1 MPQDERMRYY
11 PAVGPAIPH
20 TEVGRSRVTH
30 PFAGYPGL
38 PPDPRDLHVLSTPPA
53 FVLSQDQ
60 TLQWIV
66 RYSSIGTTLSALSHR
81 QRVRIT
87 YVVESNSPRLRPTRI
102 GSTSPPRTSAIST
115 SIVNQLLRRVCGSLS
130 YYSDLLG
137 FASALQAVFRTDRSR
152 RRRPRPP
159 ALSTIARAPNTVPPC
174 AGSSILTGQ
183 TSVCKWARHTGRARC
198 HLAV

>member
-1 MPQDERMRYY
+1 MPRRFPSQGMPLRKRMRYY

-30 PFAGYPGL
+30 PFAGYPLRG
-38 PPDPRDLHVLSTPPA
+38 PRDLHVLSTPPA

-87 YVVESNSPRLRPTRI
+87 YVVESNSPRHAQRA
-102 GSTSPPRTSAIST
+102 S
-115 SIVNQLLRRVCGSLS
+115 VRRVRLAHLRFRLRLSISSCAASAAAFYLTRTCLVSQVPSDQPLITIRSAVGSLGCPPS
-130 YYSDLLG
+130 PRSP
-137 FASALQAVFRTDRSR
+137 AHRTAFR
-152 RRRPRPP
+152 
-159 ALSTIARAPNTVPPC
+159 RAP
-174 AGSSILTGQ
+174 
-183 TSVCKWARHTGRARC
+183 GRAF
-198 HLAV
+198 